1 MEENV
6 QGLKKGFFKKVWY
19 SILKLEKYG
28 EMSAE
33 GLKQAI
39 KYAIQIS
46 LIIAIVL
53 SFGTIYQINEKVKK
67 GVNFIENEVGDF
79 TYKDGILNVESNEP
93 IIAPSA
99 TAGKIII
106 DTNIESEEDINQY
119 LNSIEENMGILLL
132 KDKVIIKGLSKGESI
147 TYKYNT
153 LLNNLNISEIDNE
166 GTIKYIN
173 ENKWNIYI
181 QIFIII
187 CIYTLISTFI
197 SIIVNAILLSIFG
210 WVATWFARIKMRY
223 VAIFNL
229 AIYSLTLSTLLQA
242 AYVIVNALTGFNIT
256 YFQVM
261 YVAVAA
267 IYLIASIFL
276 IKSEFIKTQ
285 AEEIKK
291 MESIINEVKEKEE
304 EKENQ
309 DKKQEEPE
317 EEPEQETKEKAN
329 NDTENEEGKDKDK
342 ENKKDKDNDKDD
354 EDPEGSQA

>member
-1 MEENV
+1 MEEMG
-6 QGLKKGFFKKVWY
+6 QGLKKGFFKKIWY
-19 SILKLEKYG
+19 SIFKLEKYG

-33 GLKQAI
+33 GLKRAM

-53 SFGTIYQINEKVKK
+53 SFGTIYQIDEKVKK
-67 GVNFIENEVGDF
+67 GVSFIENEVGNF
-79 TYKDGILNVESNEP
+79 TYKDGILKLESSEP
-93 IIAPSA
+93 IIAPSV

-106 DTNIESEEDINQY
+106 DTNIESEEEINQY

-132 KDKVIIKGLSKGESI
+132 KDKIIIKGLSKGENI

-153 LLNNLNISEIDNE
+153 LLSNLNINEIDNQ

-181 QIFIII
+181 QVFIVI

-210 WVATWFARIKMRY
+210 WVATWFAKIKMHY

-242 AYVIVNALTGFNIT
+242 AYVIVNVLTGFNIT

-291 MESIINEVKEKEE
+291 MESIVNEIKEKETEKEEQEKPE
-304 EKENQ
+304 EK
-309 DKKQEEPE
+309 
-317 EEPEQETKEKAN
+317 TN
-329 NDTENEEGKDKDK
+329 NDTENNEKEKNK
-342 ENKKDKDNDKDD
+342 ENEKDKDNDKDD
-354 EDPEGSQA
+354 ENPEESQA